1 MNSVQSRMARAA
13 LQLGIR
19 DLAKAAKVSSNTIS
33 RLESGE
39 ELRERTA
46 DDIRRAYEEKGARFI
61 EDDEWV
67 GVAIKRERL

>member
-46 DDIRRAYEEKGARFI
+46 DDVRRAFEVKGVRFI

-67 GVAIKRERL
+67 GVAIKRVER